1 MAAAGLI
8 LAACS
13 ESGLNEPSGEW
24 GDAPLRI
31 TASVNEEITTRA
43 DEPFPSDVD
52 FYFTYTPSGQSYY
65 NSKPIFFDA
74 KGDDQE
80 IYLNWENVQ
89 ISSNLY
95 FVLDNVPKEDASTSN
110 SIDLTKIPDKEDQ
123 KEDQTANRNYNA
135 QPESGT
141 GKGNDILWQR
151 IAVPTKPNTLEPIHF
166 ELQHLMS
173 KVSFEI
179 SSSNEEIKNLLK
191 PDKTTVKLWNVV
203 KEPKDDE
210 DSYTFD
216 RIKGTVT
223 IDGKLINQDNAVS
236 IAGKEATSEEDI
248 VSVATDSWIF
258 PPQEFRDKDNRPKLQ
273 VCITDEKNE
282 TKTFTG
288 TLPESMMIEIEDETN
303 EVTSKP
309 LEFLP
314 GYHLVIRVKLGY
326 WKDHTIYFKPVL
338 VKKWKEYGPS
348 DININQV
355 GVYDAEGLTELVDAW
370 NAGPDN
376 NLLTLKKYG
385 VLEGDTWT
393 FNLWKSITGY
403 NSSTPE
409 DNLGFKPRSDYRLEF
424 KSNGHKVNNTTISD
438 VTLEKSQTAK

>member
-43 DEPFPSDVD
+43 DESFPSDVD
-52 FYFTYTPSGQSYY
+52 FYFTYTPSGKDFY
-65 NSKPIFFDA
+65 NSKQISFDE
-74 KGDDQE
+74 KGDDKE
-80 IYLNWENVQ
+80 IYLNWENVK

-95 FVLDNVPKEDASTSN
+95 FVLDNVPKEDNNTSN
-110 SIDLTKIPDKEDQ
+110 SINLKIIP
-123 KEDQTANRNYNA
+123 EDQTTNRDYNA

-179 SSSNEEIKNLLK
+179 SSSNDEIKNLLK
-191 PDKTTVKLWNVV
+191 LGTTTVKLWNVV
-203 KEPKDDE
+203 KEPNTNG
-210 DSYTFD
+210 SYTFD

-223 IDGKLINQDNAVS
+223 ISGDLINQTNAVS
-236 IAGKEATSEEDI
+236 IAGKEATSEENI
-248 VSVATDSWIF
+248 VSVTTESWIF
-258 PPQEFRDKDNRPKLQ
+258 PPQEFRDADNRPKLQ
-273 VCITDEKNE
+273 VCITDETDE

-314 GYHLVIRVKLGY
+314 GYHLVIRVKLGE
-326 WKDHTIYFKPVL
+326 WTDHTIYFKPVL
-338 VKKWKEYGPS
+338 VKKWKEYGPL

-355 GVYDAEGLTELVDAW
+355 GVYDAEGLEELVTAW

-385 VLEGDTWT
+385 VLDDDDTWT

-403 NSSTPE
+403 NSDEAIP
-409 DNLGFKPRSDYRLEF
+409 DKLGFKPRSDYSLVF
-424 KSNGHKVNNTTISD
+424 KSNDHTVNDTKYD
-438 VTLEKSQTAK
+438 FTLEKSQTAE

>member
-13 ESGLNEPSGEW
+13 KSGLNEPSGEW

-179 SSSNEEIKNLLK
+179 SSSNDEIKNLLK
-191 PDKTTVKLWNVV
+191 LGETTVKLWNVV
-203 KEPKDDE
+203 EKPKTDGN
-210 DSYTFD
+210 YTFD

-223 IDGKLINQDNAVS
+223 IDGELINQDNAVS

-248 VSVATDSWIF
+248 VSVTTDSWIF
-258 PPQEFRDKDNRPKLQ
+258 PPQEFRDKNNRPKLQ
-273 VCITDEKNE
+273 VCITDETDE

-326 WKDHTIYFKPVL
+326 WTDHTIYFKPVL

-355 GVYDAEGLTELVDAW
+355 GVYDAEGLTELVKAW
-370 NAGPDN
+370 NDESN
-376 NLLTLKKYG
+376 TNLLTFKKYG
-385 VLEGDTWT
+385 VLEGDIWT

-403 NSSTPE
+403 NSDEAIP
-409 DNLGFKPRSDYRLEF
+409 DKLGFNPRSDYSLVF
-424 KSNGHKVNNTTISD
+424 NSNGHKVNDTPISNFEL
-438 VTLEKSQTAK
+438 TKSQTAK

>member
-24 GDAPLRI
+24 SDAPLRI

-52 FYFTYTPSGQSYY
+52 FYFTYTPSGQSNY
-65 NSKPIFFDA
+65 NSKQILFDA
-74 KGDDQE
+74 KGDDKE
-80 IYLNWENVQ
+80 IYLNWENVK

-179 SSSNEEIKNLLK
+179 SSSNDEIKNLLK
-191 PDKTTVKLWNVV
+191 QDKTTVKLWNVV

-210 DSYTFD
+210 GSYTFD

-223 IDGKLINQDNAVS
+223 IDGELINQDNAVS

-248 VSVATDSWIF
+248 VSVTTDSWIF
-258 PPQEFRDKDNRPKLQ
+258 PPQEFRDKNNRPKLQ
-273 VCITDEKNE
+273 VCITDETDK

-326 WKDHTIYFKPVL
+326 WTDHTIYFKPVL

-355 GVYDAEGLTELVDAW
+355 GVYDAEGLTELVEAW
-370 NAGPDN
+370 NDESN
-376 NLLTLKKYG
+376 TNLLTFKKYG

-409 DNLGFKPRSDYRLEF
+409 DKLGFKQRSDYRLEF
-424 KSNGHKVNNTTISD
+424 YSNGHKVNGTKYD
-438 VTLEKSQTAK
+438 FELEKSQTAK

>member
-31 TASVNEEITTRA
+31 TASVNEEITARA
-43 DEPFPSDVD
+43 DELFPSDVD
-52 FYFTYTPSGQSYY
+52 FYFTYTPSGQSNY
-65 NSKPIFFDA
+65 NSKQISFDE
-74 KGDDQE
+74 KGDDKE
-80 IYLNWENVQ
+80 IYLNWENVK
-89 ISSNLY
+89 INSGLY
-95 FVLDNVPKEDASTSN
+95 FVLDNVPKEDTSTSN
-110 SIDLTKIPDKEDQ
+110 SIDLTEIPN
-123 KEDQTANRNYNA
+123 KEDQTANRKYNA

-151 IAVPTKPNTLEPIHF
+151 IAVPAEPNTLEPIHF

-179 SSSNEEIKNLLK
+179 SSSNDEIKNLLK
-191 PDKTTVKLWNVV
+191 PDKTKVKLWNVV
-203 KEPKDDE
+203 EKPKTDGN
-210 DSYTFD
+210 YTFD

-223 IDGKLINQDNAVS
+223 IDGELINQDNAVS
-236 IAGKEATSEEDI
+236 IEGKEATSEEDI
-248 VSVATDSWIF
+248 VSVTTDSWIF
-258 PPQEFRDKDNRPKLQ
+258 PPQEFRDKNNRPKLQ
-273 VCITDEKNE
+273 VCITDETDK

-314 GYHLVIRVKLGY
+314 GYHLVIRAILGE
-326 WKDHTIYFKPVL
+326 WTDHTIYFKPVL
-338 VKKWKEYGPS
+338 VKNWKEYGPL

-355 GVYDAEGLTELVDAW
+355 GVYDAEGLKELVDAW
-370 NAGPDN
+370 NAGHDN

-385 VLEGDTWT
+385 VLKDDTWT

-403 NSSTPE
+403 NSDGTIPA
-409 DNLGFKPRSDYRLEF
+409 NLGFNQRSDYSLVF
-424 KSNGHKVNNTTISD
+424 NSNGHTVNDTKYD
-438 VTLEKSQTAK
+438 FTLEKSQTAE

>member
-52 FYFTYTPSGQSYY
+52 FYFTYTPSGQSNYSSQLIY
-65 NSKPIFFDA
+65 FDE
-74 KGDDQE
+74 KGDDKE
-80 IYLNWENVQ
+80 IYLNWENVK
-89 ISSNLY
+89 INSSLY
-95 FVLDNVPKEDASTSN
+95 FVLDNVPKDGTSIN
-110 SIDLTKIPDKEDQ
+110 LTEISGAEVQ
-123 KEDQTANRNYNA
+123 NTNRDYNA

-179 SSSNEEIKNLLK
+179 SSSNDEIKNLLK
-191 PDKTTVKLWNVV
+191 LGKTTVKLWNVV
-203 KEPKDDE
+203 KEPKTDGK
-210 DSYTFD
+210 YTFD

-223 IDGKLINQDNAVS
+223 ISGNLIGQDNAVS
-236 IAGKEATSEEDI
+236 ITGKEATSEENI
-248 VSVATDSWIF
+248 VSVTTDSWIF
-258 PPQEFRDKDNRPKLQ
+258 PPQEFRDKNNRPKLQ
-273 VCITDEKNE
+273 VCITDETDE

-303 EVTSKP
+303 EATSKP

-314 GYHLVIRVKLGY
+314 GYHLVIRAILGD
-326 WKDHTIYFKPVL
+326 WTDHTIYFKPVL
-338 VKKWKEYGPS
+338 VKNWKEYGPL

-355 GVYDAEGLTELVDAW
+355 GVYDAEGLEELVTAW
-370 NAGPDN
+370 NDESN
-376 NLLTLKKYG
+376 TNLLTLKKYG
-385 VLEGDTWT
+385 VLDDDTWT

-403 NSSTPE
+403 NSDEAIPE
-409 DNLGFKPRSDYRLEF
+409 KLGFNPRSDYSLVF
-424 KSNGHKVNNTTISD
+424 NSNGHKVNDTPISNFKL
-438 VTLEKSQTAK
+438 TKSKTAE

>member
-13 ESGLNEPSGEW
+13 ESRLNEPSGEW
-24 GDAPLRI
+24 SDAPLRI

-52 FYFTYTPSGQSYY
+52 FYFTYTPSGKDFY
-65 NSKPIFFDA
+65 NSKQILFDE

-95 FVLDNVPKEDASTSN
+95 FVLDNVPKEDNNTSN
-110 SIDLTKIPDKEDQ
+110 SINLKIIP
-123 KEDQTANRNYNA
+123 EDQTANRNYNA
-135 QPESGT
+135 QRESGT

-151 IAVPTKPNTLEPIHF
+151 IAVPAEPNTLEPIHF

-216 RIKGTVT
+216 RIKGIVT

-248 VSVATDSWIF
+248 VSVTTDSWIF
-258 PPQEFRDKDNRPKLQ
+258 PPQEFRDADNRPKLQ
-273 VCITDEKNE
+273 VCITDETNE

-314 GYHLVIRVKLGY
+314 GYHLVIRVKLGN
-326 WKDHTIYFKPVL
+326 WTDRTIYFKPVL

-355 GVYDAEGLTELVDAW
+355 GVYDAEGLTELVEAW

-409 DNLGFKPRSDYRLEF
+409 DKLGFKQRSDYSLVF
-424 KSNGHKVNNTTISD
+424 KSNTHKVNGNEYNF
-438 VTLEKSQTAK
+438 TLEKSQTAK

>member
-13 ESGLNEPSGEW
+13 KSGLNEPSGEW

-52 FYFTYTPSGQSYY
+52 FYFTYTPSGQSNYS
-65 NSKPIFFDA
+65 SKLIYFDE
-74 KGDDQE
+74 KGDDKE
-80 IYLNWENVQ
+80 IYLNWENVK
-89 ISSNLY
+89 ISSSLY
-95 FVLDNVPKEDASTSN
+95 FVLDNVPKDGTSIN
-110 SIDLTKIPDKEDQ
+110 LTEISGAEVQ
-123 KEDQTANRNYNA
+123 NTNRDYNA
-135 QPESGT
+135 QQESGT

-179 SSSNEEIKNLLK
+179 SSSNDEIKNLLK
-191 PDKTTVKLWNVV
+191 LGKTTVKLWNVV
-203 KEPKDDE
+203 KEPKTDGK
-210 DSYTFD
+210 YTFD

-223 IDGKLINQDNAVS
+223 IDGELINQYNAVS

-248 VSVATDSWIF
+248 VSVTTDSWIF
-258 PPQEFRDKDNRPKLQ
+258 PPQEFRDKNNRPKLQ
-273 VCITDEKNE
+273 VCITDETDE

-303 EVTSKP
+303 EATSKP

-314 GYHLVIRVKLGY
+314 GYHLVIRAILGD
-326 WKDHTIYFKPVL
+326 WTDHTIYFKPVL

-355 GVYDAEGLTELVDAW
+355 GVYDAEGLTELVKAW
-370 NAGPDN
+370 NDESN
-376 NLLTLKKYG
+376 TNLLTFKKYG
-385 VLEGDTWT
+385 VLDDDDTWT

-403 NSSTPE
+403 NSDEAIP
-409 DNLGFKPRSDYRLEF
+409 DKLGFNPRSDYSLVF
-424 KSNGHKVNNTTISD
+424 NSNGHKVNDTPISNFEL
-438 VTLEKSQTAK
+438 TKSKTAE

>member
-24 GDAPLRI
+24 SDAPLRI

-52 FYFTYTPSGQSYY
+52 FYFTYTPSGQSNY
-65 NSKPIFFDA
+65 NSKQILFDA
-74 KGDDQE
+74 KGDDKE
-80 IYLNWENVQ
+80 IYLNWENVK

-95 FVLDNVPKEDASTSN
+95 FVLDNVPKEDTSTSN
-110 SIDLTKIPDKEDQ
+110 SIDLTEISGTEVP
-123 KEDQTANRNYNA
+123 TVTRNYNA

-151 IAVPTKPNTLEPIHF
+151 IAVPAEPNTLEPIHF

-179 SSSNEEIKNLLK
+179 SSSNDEIKNLLK
-191 PDKTTVKLWNVV
+191 QDKTTVKLWNVV

-210 DSYTFD
+210 GSYTFD

-223 IDGKLINQDNAVS
+223 IDGELINQDNAVS

-248 VSVATDSWIF
+248 VSVTTDSWIF
-258 PPQEFRDKDNRPKLQ
+258 PPQEFRDKNNRPKLQ
-273 VCITDEKNE
+273 VCITDETDK

-326 WKDHTIYFKPVL
+326 WTDHTIYFKPVL

-355 GVYDAEGLTELVDAW
+355 GVYDAEGLTELVEAW
-370 NAGPDN
+370 NDESN
-376 NLLTLKKYG
+376 TNLLTFKKYG

-409 DNLGFKPRSDYRLEF
+409 DKLGFKQRSDYRLEF
-424 KSNGHKVNNTTISD
+424 KSNDHEVDGTKYNFE
-438 VTLEKSQTAK
+438 LEKSQTAK

>member
-24 GDAPLRI
+24 SDAPLRI

-52 FYFTYTPSGQSYY
+52 FYFTYTPSGQSNY
-65 NSKPIFFDA
+65 NSKQILFDA
-74 KGDDQE
+74 KGDDKK
-80 IYLNWENVQ
+80 IYLNWENVK

-95 FVLDNVPKEDASTSN
+95 FVLDNVPKDDNYTSN
-110 SIDLTKIPDKEDQ
+110 NIDLTKIIDKEDQ
-123 KEDQTANRNYNA
+123 LTNRDYNA

-179 SSSNEEIKNLLK
+179 SSSNDEIKNLLK
-191 PDKTTVKLWNVV
+191 PGKTTVKLWNVV
-203 KEPKDDE
+203 KEPSTNNG
-210 DSYTFD
+210 SYTFD

-223 IDGKLINQDNAVS
+223 ISGDLNEQNNAV
-236 IAGKEATSEEDI
+236 IIEGKEETSEENI
-248 VSVATDSWIF
+248 VSVTTDSWIF

-273 VCITDEKNE
+273 VCITDETDE

-288 TLPESMMIEIEDETN
+288 TLPESMIIIDEDGKK
-303 EVTSKP
+303 TSHL

-314 GYHLVIRVKLGY
+314 GYHLVIRVELGN
-326 WKDHTIYFKPVL
+326 WTTDQTIYFKPVL
-338 VKKWKEYGPS
+338 VKKWKEYGPL

-355 GVYDAEGLTELVDAW
+355 GVYDAEGLKKLVDAW

>member
-52 FYFTYTPSGQSYY
+52 FYFTYTPSGQSNY
-65 NSKPIFFDA
+65 NSKQILFDA
-74 KGDDQE
+74 KGDDKE
-80 IYLNWENVQ
+80 IYLNWENVK

-95 FVLDNVPKEDASTSN
+95 FVLDNVPKDGTSIN
-110 SIDLTKIPDKEDQ
+110 LTEISGTEVQ
-123 KEDQTANRNYNA
+123 NTNRDYNA

-179 SSSNEEIKNLLK
+179 SSSNDEIKNLLK
-191 PDKTTVKLWNVV
+191 LGKTTVKLWNVV
-203 KEPKDDE
+203 KEPSTNG
-210 DSYTFD
+210 SYTFD

-223 IDGKLINQDNAVS
+223 IDGELINQYNAVS

-248 VSVATDSWIF
+248 VSVTTDSWIF

-273 VCITDEKNE
+273 VCITYETDE

-288 TLPESMMIEIEDETN
+288 TLPESMIIDEAGKK
-303 EVTSKP
+303 TSHL

-314 GYHLVIRVKLGY
+314 GYHLVIRVELGN
-326 WKDHTIYFKPVL
+326 WTDRTIYFKPVL

-355 GVYDAEGLTELVDAW
+355 GVYDAEGLTELVEAW
-370 NAGPDN
+370 NN
-376 NLLTLKKYG
+376 EFNTNLLTFKKYG

-403 NSSTPE
+403 ISGSTIPE
-409 DNLGFKPRSDYRLEF
+409 NLGFQQRSDYSLVF